1 MRTFDISANMLI
13 LLTLLKKS
21 HRNHRQY
28 NHQHHPTCFP
38 YSMEESL
45 PSSRHMTS
53 SKSMGYP
60 TSCTDT
66 YLLPVARTLM
76 IIMIMMMYDRGM
88 RYLMIMKLQYH
99 TALHHTTHHHTTL
112 ELLHFIMNHIKAQ
125 QPTFCI
131 LFNRNRSSL
140 LKVAGWNS
148 S

>member
-1 MRTFDISANMLI
+1 
-13 LLTLLKKS
+13 
-21 HRNHRQY
+21 
-28 NHQHHPTCFP
+28 
-38 YSMEESL
+38 MEESL

-66 YLLPVARTLM
+66 YLLPVAGTLM
-76 IIMIMMMYDRGM
+76 IIMMMMMYDRGM

-112 ELLHFIMNHIKAQ
+112 ELLQFIMNHIKAQ